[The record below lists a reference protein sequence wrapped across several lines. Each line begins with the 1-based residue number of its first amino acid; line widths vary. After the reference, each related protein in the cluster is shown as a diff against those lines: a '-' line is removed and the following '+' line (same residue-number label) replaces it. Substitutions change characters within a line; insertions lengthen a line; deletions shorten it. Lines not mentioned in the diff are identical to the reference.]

1 MTRSGKASGRMHQP
15 WSNNCSI
22 RGERGVEGLAV
33 MIASPASR
41 RHRRLIMNPGL
52 SEPVERVRA
61 DLDFER
67 DEQRAFMPLWRAQWP
82 RSEEHTS
89 ELQSL
94 MLISYAVFCL

>member
-15 WSNNCSI
+15 WSNNCSS

-67 DEQRAFMPLWRAQWP
+67 DE

-94 MLISYAVFCL
+94 MRISYDVFCLKIKRIYSHITDT